1 MVGMPTNY
9 YGDMETD
16 DKKLLNLEKLKNA
29 QILKIVNIATLVSVA
44 MILFYG
50 LGAYKHFKEIKRL
63 K

>member
-1 MVGMPTNY
+1 
-9 YGDMETD
+9 METD

-50 LGAYKHFKEIKRL
+50 LGAYKHFKEIKKL